1 MSDER
6 WALGVERLKD
16 GNMNSRGLLSPRY
29 YIVSAYRGRLKD
41 ANRQPLPL
49 VRVFADAICSLFT
62 YSTGSRT
69 RGYSPFGLP
78 VFQTFICHR
87 IIPYAFGWWAVIPQK
102 G

>member
-1 MSDER
+1 MSDEC

-41 ANRQPLPL
+41 ENRQPLPL
-49 VRVFADAICSLFT
+49 VRVFADAICSLVT

-78 VFQTFICHR
+78 VFQTFFCH
-87 IIPYAFGWWAVIPQK
+87 
-102 G
+102 